1 MNPWP
6 FVIGAYAF
14 ALIAT
19 VGLFGTSYLAMR
31 KAEREAEQL
40 SKRR

>member
-14 ALIAT
+14 AFIGTA
-19 VGLFGTSYLAMR
+19 GLFAASFAAMR

-40 SKRR
+40 SKRP